1 MKRFAGIRR
10 LKERRLKF
18 FRMANWRNGGIRSK
32 FGANAADLRDVFLD
46 RSQRRSYSRYRVS
59 CPLKWQLKPI
69 RSVVFSQQEVL
80 MKKLLVALVI
90 AIAATFVGVANA
102 QKLSVDVNAKDP
114 RLFALED
121 LRPGMKGVARTVFS
135 GAEPQEFG
143 VEILGVLPGFPGPR
157 QSAIIAKLTGSNVE
171 KTGVFAGMSGSPVY
185 IDGRLVGAIAFS
197 FPFSKEP
204 IAGITPIKQMID
216 LFEKGNVNET
226 QRPREPRAISF
237 AQLASTDW
245 KPTLPKP
252 AFTGAPLIA
261 SVSQGS
267 PLISLMGQQMAPIA
281 TPIVFSGI
289 SQEAL
294 SLFAPQLMANGLL
307 PVSGVGGSAAITTL
321 GEANEKT
328 LAPGTSVSVQL
339 VRGDYSIAASGTVTF
354 RDGDRIYAFGH
365 PFLSL
370 GASDMPMTETTVVT
384 VIPNVNNSFK
394 LSVPGQMMGAIS
406 QDRASGVFGHLG
418 RAPKMIP
425 VKINLHTSRDR
436 TETYS
441 YEIAN
446 DAFLTPLLL
455 NISVFNTITS
465 SERALGES
473 TISIK
478 GQIKVKGQENVQL
491 DQRFS
496 SANSPILAA
505 GSVAAPIASLLS
517 SGFDDVQIDGV
528 NLDISSTDTK
538 HTATLE
544 RIALDR
550 TEVRRGEK
558 IEIQAYVRTEAGKP
572 FVQRIPVQIPEDATP
587 GQLLIFV
594 GDGGAL
600 QEGSAAKA
608 FVPQDL
614 GQLVKAI
621 NKVKKSD
628 RLYVKLFR
636 ITPGAIIGTDELP
649 NLPPSVVA
657 TLNSDRT
664 SGGYTPTVL
673 SPVYEMELPPAEF
686 VISGQQLIGID
697 VVR

>member
-1 MKRFAGIRR
+1 MKRFTAI
-10 LKERRLKF
+10 L
-18 FRMANWRNGGIRSK
+18 S
-32 FGANAADLRDVFLD
+32 
-46 RSQRRSYSRYRVS
+46 VS
-59 CPLKWQLKPI
+59 LA
-69 RSVVFSQQEVL
+69 VL
-80 MKKLLVALVI
+80 TLLGHAK
-90 AIAATFVGVANA
+90 A
-102 QKLSVDVNAKDP
+102 QKPQTDAGLKDP

-121 LRPGMKGVARTVFS
+121 LRPGMKGIARTVFA
-135 GAEPQEFG
+135 GKETEDFG

-157 QSAIIAKLTGSNVE
+157 QSAIIARLSGANVE

-216 LFEKGNVNET
+216 IFEKGSINET
-226 QRPREPRAISF
+226 QKPKEPRAISF
-237 AQLASTDW
+237 AQLAATEW

-252 AFTGAPLIA
+252 AITGAPLIA
-261 SVSQGS
+261 PVSEGS
-267 PLISLMGQQMAPIA
+267 RLVPLLGQQMMPIA
-281 TPIVFSGI
+281 TPVVFAGI
-289 SQEAL
+289 SQDSL
-294 SLFAPQLMANGLL
+294 SMFAPQLMANGLL
-307 PVSGVGGSAAITTL
+307 PVSGAGGSAAITAL
-321 GEANEKT
+321 GEATEKT
-328 LAPGTSVSVQL
+328 LTPGTSVSVQL

-370 GASDMPMTETTVVT
+370 GAADMPMAESSVVT

-406 QDRASGVFGHLG
+406 QDRAAGVFGSLG
-418 RAPKMIP
+418 LAPKMIP

-436 TETYS
+436 TETYA

-446 DAFLTPLLL
+446 DSFLTPLLL
-455 NISVFNTITS
+455 NITVFNTITS
-465 SERALGES
+465 SERALGDS

-478 GQIKVKGQENVQL
+478 GDVKVKGQEDVQL
-491 DQRFS
+491 DRRFS
-496 SANSPILAA
+496 ANNSALQAA
-505 GSVAAPIASLLS
+505 GSVTAPVASLLS
-517 SGFDDVQIDGV
+517 SGFDDVEIDGIT
-528 NLDISSTDTK
+528 LDISSTDTK
-538 HTATLE
+538 YAGTLE

-558 IEIQAYVRTEAGKP
+558 IEIQAYVRTEAGKQ

-587 GQLLIFV
+587 GQLLVFV

-614 GQLVKAI
+614 GQLVRAI

-636 ITPGAIIGTDELP
+636 ITNGAVIGTDELP

-686 VISGQQLIGID
+686 VISGQQLIAID